1 MHGSFVAQDVASVSD
16 SGAPVVHSEVA
27 DAPHLE
33 DEDVA
38 PVCVD
43 KAEAKAKP
51 ASKAKARAVDVM
63 KARHEYMA
71 QFKRTF
77 KGDIE
82 GTSLHKAACSAWMAS
97 EERAQHIASYSD
109 TERKRRRFA

>member
-1 MHGSFVAQDVASVSD
+1 MHGLFVAQDAASVSD
-16 SGAPVVHSEVA
+16 GGAPVVHSEVA
-27 DAPHLE
+27 EARNLE
-33 DEDVA
+33 EEEGA
-38 PVCVD
+38 PVCID
-43 KAEAKAKP
+43 KAKAKP

-82 GTSLHKAACSAWMAS
+82 GKSLHKAACAAWMAS

-109 TERKRRRFA
+109 TEHKRRRFV

>member
-16 SGAPVVHSEVA
+16 SGAPVVHREVA

-33 DEDVA
+33 EEDVA
-38 PVCVD
+38 PVCVH
-43 KAEAKAKP
+43 KAKAKP
-51 ASKAKARAVDVM
+51 ASKAKAKAVDIM
-63 KARHEYMA
+63 KARCQYMA

-82 GTSLHKAACSAWMAS
+82 GKSLHKAACSAWMAS